1 MRNYKQGEPR
11 ARKLERTAPDI
22 EINDERTPQERKVR
36 TVTTEM
42 TGVTDAYFAHG
53 SQSHSHHLQDAQDDM
68 DMAVWGF
75 NEQARQI
82 QQEDRN
88 KDETE

>member
-11 ARKLERTAPDI
+11 ARRLERTAPDI
-22 EINDERTPQERKVR
+22 EINDERTPKIDKVR
-36 TVTTEM
+36 TVPNKGT
-42 TGVTDAYFAHG
+42 TDAFFAHG
-53 SQSHSHHLQDAQDDM
+53 SQSHSHHLQDADPDI

-75 NEQARQI
+75 NEQARQL

>member
-1 MRNYKQGEPR
+1 MKNYKQGEPR
-11 ARKLERTAPDI
+11 ARRLERTAPDI
-22 EINDERTPQERKVR
+22 KINDSYTPKIDEVR
-36 TVTTEM
+36 TVKNK
-42 TGVTDAYFAHG
+42 GVTDAYFAHG
-53 SQSHSHHLQDAQDDM
+53 SQPHSHHLQSADDDI

>member
-11 ARKLERTAPDI
+11 AKRQERTANQI
-22 EINDERTPQERKVR
+22 EINDSFTPQYEKSH
-36 TVTTEM
+36 TVPDE
-42 TGVTDAYFAHG
+42 GVTDAYFAHP
-53 SQSHSHHLQDAQDDM
+53 SQAHSHHLQSGGPDM

-75 NEQARQI
+75 NEQARQLE
-82 QQEDRN
+82 QEDRN

>member
-1 MRNYKQGEPR
+1 
-11 ARKLERTAPDI
+11 
-22 EINDERTPQERKVR
+22 
-36 TVTTEM
+36 
-42 TGVTDAYFAHG
+42 
-53 SQSHSHHLQDAQDDM
+53 
-68 DMAVWGF
+68 MAVWGF